1 MPNTRQIKQRMN
13 SVSNTSR
20 ITSAMELIAGAKM
33 RRAQQRVVESRP
45 YSAKLL
51 EVLGDLTA
59 SASAGVDELHPFLEK
74 REVTKSLV
82 IHFTPDRGLCGGLN
96 SNLNKKALEFA
107 SNEAA
112 PVSFYNVGKKGRDFI
127 SRRQLE
133 IVGEQVEIGDF
144 PAPEDLEAVS
154 SKVMKDYTDGVVD
167 RVFIVYAKFVNTA
180 VQTPELRQLLPI
192 EPSQLA
198 VDSDETKNSSAGYE
212 YEPDVASVL
221 GSLLPRYVEMQIYQA
236 VLENAASEQSARM
249 VAMRQ
254 ATDAAGEMIED
265 LNLEYNKARQETI
278 TSELLDLVGGVAA
291 LENK

>member
-1 MPNTRQIKQRMN
+1 
-13 SVSNTSR
+13 
-20 ITSAMELIAGAKM
+20 
-33 RRAQQRVVESRP
+33 
-45 YSAKLL
+45 
-51 EVLGDLTA
+51 
-59 SASAGVDELHPFLEK
+59 
-74 REVTKSLV
+74 
-82 IHFTPDRGLCGGLN
+82 
-96 SNLNKKALEFA
+96 
-107 SNEAA
+107 
-112 PVSFYNVGKKGRDFI
+112 
-127 SRRQLE
+127 
-133 IVGEQVEIGDF
+133 
-144 PAPEDLEAVS
+144 
-154 SKVMKDYTDGVVD
+154 MKDYIDGVVD

-192 EPSQLA
+192 EPSQFA
-198 VDSDETKNSSAGYE
+198 VDSDEIKINSAGYE